1 MYDTFV
7 TDDGEFPH
15 HWLCRGKTSTVLVI
29 HVCVMPEKN
38 LERRQS
44 TSYCSLRGEMVFTP
58 IGCLTLGTGEQA
70 ANYLTMSSELTTKRN
85 LAGRYFGCPGLH
97 QSFGTSGVTAL
108 FLDAIRGTAHD
119 PSSHRK
125 EGRNLLRQIAQRAM
139 SPALTWTWEKAWA
152 GGRS

>member
-1 MYDTFV
+1 MCDAREEFGATSVDFLLFPSGRGGVYTYRQEAEMYDTFV

-44 TSYCSLRGEMVFTP
+44 TSYCSLRGEVVFTP

-70 ANYLTMSSELTTKRN
+70 ANYST
-85 LAGRYFGCPGLH
+85 
-97 QSFGTSGVTAL
+97 
-108 FLDAIRGTAHD
+108 
-119 PSSHRK
+119 
-125 EGRNLLRQIAQRAM
+125 
-139 SPALTWTWEKAWA
+139 
-152 GGRS
+152 